1 MAGERLFFELID
13 EASIRDVTLTSIGSP
28 FFLSFVALSTF
39 YHVLAPLYP
48 NAKQASWILTTITSA
63 LMTITSVPFL
73 WDYLVGGCSVKNVR
87 SLPMLSVTAVRF
99 FQAHL
104 AA

>member
-1 MAGERLFFELID
+1 MAKERLFFQVLD

-28 FFLSFVALSTF
+28 FFLSFIALATF

-48 NAKQASWILTTITSA
+48 NVKQASWILTTITSA
-63 LMTITSVPFL
+63 VMTITSVPFL
-73 WDYLVGGCSVKNVR
+73 WDYFVGGWSVKNVR

-104 AA
+104 VA